1 MFKTRVLA
9 QRIFLCIFFVI
20 SNVEKHEKI
29 AFLKIKK
36 KCSAGAKY
44 RARWDQN
51 HLIFFTWPNQHTC
64 SCIVGGVQDE
74 RHDVFDC
81 DFTRAFLE

>member
-20 SNVEKHEKI
+20 SNVENHEKI
-29 AFLKIKK
+29 AFMKIKK
-36 KCSAGAKY
+36 KCRAGAKC

-51 HLIFFTWPNQHTC
+51 HLIFFTWPYL
-64 SCIVGGVQDE
+64 
-74 RHDVFDC
+74 RYAKRMC
-81 DFTRAFLE
+81 DTAARNLA

>member
-1 MFKTRVLA
+1 MFKKRVFA
-9 QRIFLCIFFVI
+9 QGIFLYIHFAIC
-20 SNVEKHEKI
+20 NLEKHEKI

-51 HLIFFTWPNQHTC
+51 HLIFFTWP
-64 SCIVGGVQDE
+64 
-74 RHDVFDC
+74 
-81 DFTRAFLE
+81 